1 MRRAW
6 IAMALAASLWAA
18 SSEKPRFK
26 RAALTAMELSFDRR
40 LTTLADDPYLL
51 IGPTRGVYLE
61 RYGAVF
67 TAEVSLSNSLAP
79 NPFRPA
85 ITKDDIAK
93 TRAKKLERLPALR
106 QCMRDMLL
114 AASASLDEVPANEQ
128 IAIAVSLLYYPD
140 EDRSGMPGQ
149 ILMQGE
155 KARLLEAKLG
165 RVAPDQAVRVQE
177 F

>member
-61 RYGAVF
+61 HYGAVF

-93 TRAKKLERLPALR
+93 TRAAGFVAHLIKPIHMADLEAAIR
-106 QCMRDMLL
+106 Q
-114 AASASLDEVPANEQ
+114 AASSQ
-128 IAIAVSLLYYPD
+128 T
-140 EDRSGMPGQ
+140 
-149 ILMQGE
+149 
-155 KARLLEAKLG
+155 
-165 RVAPDQAVRVQE
+165 
-177 F
+177 